1 MTTRFDFTPQ
11 QRDTL
16 NAAVRIGL
24 VDAVDLACIVSTH
37 AAHFAPIATELDEIA
52 HTLRTGNRAEQQI
65 KKTWNDIRNSVSL
78 LARQAKEDHVPDR
91 FGYAAEAKE
100 VSQSILRA
108 HKIRWGD
115 ERNAE

>member
-1 MTTRFDFTPQ
+1 MVTRFDFTPQ

-24 VDAVDLACIVSTH
+24 VDAVDLACIVATH

-65 KKTWNDIRNSVSL
+65 KKTWNDIRESINL
-78 LARQAKEDHVPDR
+78 LERQAKAEHVPDR
-91 FGYAAEAKE
+91 FGFAAEAKE
-100 VSQSILRA
+100 HSQGVLQA
-108 HKIRWGD
+108 HSIRWGD